1 MIPDERARALLE
13 QYIKEMNS
21 LVDKPVFYNALT
33 HNCTTTI
40 QLNADAINPDGS
52 PPLDWRLIASGYVDE
67 MLYDRGIV
75 RQDVPFAELRR
86 ISRIDLKMQK
96 YYGADYSGTLRKILQ

>member
-1 MIPDERARALLE
+1 MLE

-21 LVDKPVFYNALT
+21 LLDKPVFYNALT

-40 QLNADAINPDGS
+40 QLNANAINPGGS
-52 PPLDWRLIASGYVDE
+52 PPLDWRLIASGHVDE

-75 RQDVPFAELRR
+75 RQDMPFAKLRKL
-86 ISRIDLKMQK
+86 SRIDLKIQK
-96 YYGADYSGTLRKILQ
+96 YNGADYSGTLREILQ